1 MFDGVLITPLYINII
16 NVSWIVYFKPLST
29 NPAKWSH
36 SNNLSAVIAE
46 FFECVLPF
54 CGVGA

>member
-1 MFDGVLITPLYINII
+1 MFDGVLNTPLHINII

-36 SNNLSAVIAE
+36 SNNSLALTEE

-54 CGVGA
+54 YGVGA